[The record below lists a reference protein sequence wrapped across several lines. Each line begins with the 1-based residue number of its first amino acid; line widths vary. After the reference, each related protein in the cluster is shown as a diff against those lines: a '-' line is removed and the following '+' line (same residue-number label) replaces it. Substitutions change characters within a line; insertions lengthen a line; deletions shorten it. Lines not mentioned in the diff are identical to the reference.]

1 MLATTPPLAI
11 PEGLA
16 FPNNAP
22 VRDWTIYRDMLA
34 TFERLPVRKE
44 NWLPVAADQRNLAA
58 RYDPSSS
65 EGSNIGVGRTAL
77 ALAQVIIDVTAGSG
91 AAWRSAVVEGLVMP
105 GESAPES
112 VVA

>member
-34 TFERLPVRKE
+34 TFERLPVRKA
-44 NWLPVAADQRNLAA
+44 NWLPMAADQRNLAA
-58 RYDPSSS
+58 RYDPASS
-65 EGSNIGVGRTAL
+65 EGSNVGVGRTAL
-77 ALAQVIIDVTAGSG
+77 ALAQVIIDVTAVSKT
-91 AAWRSAVVEGLVMP
+91 AWRSAMVDGLVVP
-105 GESAPES
+105 GESVTNP
-112 VVA
+112 VAA